1 MEYESSI
8 LINKENTPITIVI
21 NDIPSVVICGNSVEI
36 RNLDKYERDEH
47 SKHGSIVYIQRW
59 LDE

>member
-1 MEYESSI
+1 MEYEPSI

-47 SKHGSIVYIQRW
+47 SKHGSIVYIQR
-59 LDE
+59 